1 MAYNL
6 RNRPCKDYRRLAEP
20 KISRATRQKKADST
34 QLYPIEISE
43 RQEDSVKIHY
53 IGYSDRHDEWRDP
66 SELVSIGSDGQQLED
81 YQPYNPHEEL
91 AYQIKLSL
99 NSGNRREP

>member
-6 RNRPCKDYRRLAEP
+6 RNRPRKDYRRLAEP
-20 KISRATRQKKADST
+20 KIPRATRQKKADST